1 MGTYN
6 NGYEILSE
14 VREDLNEFSEA
25 YVQGTDT
32 SGAWTNAHLLRKI
45 NKALHFIYAL
55 LLERIPEEFLE
66 SEDLTA
72 VSSVLTLPSNFG
84 RLKILKNSAGR
95 KCFPI
100 GIDQTR
106 FNEAGGNDRLYR
118 RQGRTLVIEKAS
130 CTDTYTLW
138 YHRLC
143 RDIHSGAFGTC
154 VAATSAVLDDTYA
167 KKIADYYNN
176 MEIENVS
183 DDWTGTITDYTAARV
198 ASIVAVGD
206 DKDSYYGLVPEI
218 PMEFR
223 HLIAPLAV
231 ILTRSHPVSQVTPSA
246 AEYKEWFDLLREALK
261 GYAGPPQD
269 IDVEEIFE
277 DFDLSININAGIV

>member
-6 NGYEILSE
+6 NAYEILSE
-14 VREDLNEFSEA
+14 VREDLNEFSDA

-32 SGAWTNAHLLRKI
+32 SGAWSNANLLRKI
-45 NKALHFIYAL
+45 NKALQFIYAL
-55 LLERIPEEFLE
+55 LLERIPEEFLD

-72 VSSVLTLPSNFG
+72 VDSVLTLPSDFG
-84 RLKILKNSAGR
+84 RLRILKNSAGR
-95 KCFPI
+95 KCYPI

-106 FNEAGGNDRLYR
+106 LTEAVGNDRLYR

-138 YHRLC
+138 YHRRC

-154 VAATSAVLDDTYA
+154 VAATSAVLDSTYA

-176 MEIENVS
+176 MEIEDVT

-198 ASIVAVGD
+198 ASISAVGAD
-206 DKDSYYGLVPEI
+206 EGSYYGLVPEI
-218 PMEFR
+218 PVEFR
-223 HLIAPLAV
+223 QLIAPLAV
-231 ILTRSHPVSQVTPSA
+231 ILTRTHPISQVTPNS
-246 AEYKEWFDLLREALK
+246 AEYKEWIDLFREAIK

-269 IDVEEIFE
+269 IDVEELYE
-277 DFDLSININAGIV
+277 DFDMSIDVNAGIL